1 MEPQWRPLRE
11 PAARRVWEQVL
22 RPVAAQL
29 RSEATALAAEIVE
42 RYQAVVPTVV
52 PDPPAVSEQLIS
64 VEDSLRQVA
73 QCIDTGDDPRGLEL
87 TPSTVVI
94 ARSGV
99 QRGIPLNDL
108 FRSVRLAHE
117 RAWQWTFKQI
127 VTRAPTPEQAASLE
141 LVSTFFFAYA
151 DVILLEAERHYE
163 IEREAW
169 LRGTAAARAA
179 AVEDILAGTEVD
191 PQRASKRMRYDINRH
206 HLGVRAW
213 LDSSSDD
220 PGLQSTL
227 TAALWRLIEALSAQ
241 SPMILPAG
249 SMAITAWL
257 SRPQAFTAAE
267 LASLGDDARSPDGV
281 SVAVG
286 EPGWGI
292 GGFRR
297 TYLEASH
304 AHRLASLLGERAAVV
319 TRYRDVAVA
328 ALASADDEHAVA
340 FVKRVLG
347 PLAVDDEATYRVAA
361 TLAVYLE
368 ENRSPGRAAQRL
380 TVHPNTV
387 SYRVHQA
394 EQLLGRQI
402 DNNTVELS
410 VALALLPAVR
420 GLTEHGGFVTATQMR
435 W

>member
-11 PAARRVWEQVL
+11 PAARRVWQEVL
-22 RPVAAQL
+22 RPVASQL
-29 RSEATALAAEIVE
+29 RSCATQLADEIVE
-42 RYQAVVPTVV
+42 WYQSEVPAIV
-52 PDPPAVSEQLIS
+52 PDATAVSEQVTS

-73 QCIDTGDDPRGLEL
+73 HCIDTGDDPRRLEL
-87 TPSTVVI
+87 TPSTVLI

-117 RAWQWTFKQI
+117 KTWHWMFIQI
-127 VTRAPTPEQAASLE
+127 TTHATALEQSTALE
-141 LVSTFFFAYA
+141 LATDYMFGYA
-151 DVILLEAERHYE
+151 DRVLVQAEHHYE

-179 AVEDILAGTEVD
+179 AVDDILSGTEAD
-191 PQRASKRMRYDINRH
+191 PQHASKRMRYDLNRH

-213 LDSSSDD
+213 LDAPGDD
-220 PGLQSTL
+220 PEVQTRL
-227 TAALWRLIEALSAQ
+227 TAALWRLAAAVSAQ
-241 SPMILPAG
+241 NPMVLPAG

-257 SRPQAFTAAE
+257 SRSQAFTASE
-267 LASLGDDARSPDGV
+267 LERMVEEPQSAGGV
-281 SVAVG
+281 SVAIG
-286 EPGWGI
+286 APGWGI

-297 TYLEASH
+297 THLEASH
-304 AHRLASLLGERAAVV
+304 AHRLASLLGERASAV
-319 TRYRDVAVA
+319 TRYRDIAVA
-328 ALASADDEHAVA
+328 ALASADGEHAVA

-347 PLAVDDEATYRVAA
+347 PLATDDEATYRIAT

-368 ENRSPGRAAQRL
+368 ESRSPGRAAQRL

-394 EQLLGRQI
+394 EQLLGRPI
-402 DNNTVELS
+402 DGNTLEIS
-410 VALALLPAVR
+410 VALALLPALR
-420 GLTEHGGFVTATQMR
+420 GLAGHRGL
-435 W
+435 